1 MDETKRKRR
10 TRATEYRGEYKFET
24 PELEAEAA
32 RSVEA
37 AEKELTE
44 YSVNFRW
51 HKEQI
56 DLVKSAAEAMGVPYQ
71 TYIKMCMY
79 RQAKIDLGIANDDH
93 EIHKLIKELEDLK
106 SRFESA
112 QTSSPGANKP

>member
-1 MDETKRKRR
+1 MDETKKRR
-10 TRATEYRGEYKFET
+10 RARAIEYRGEYKFDT

-32 RSVEA
+32 RSVET
-37 AEKELTE
+37 AEKELAE

-79 RQAKIDLGIANDDH
+79 RQAKIDLGIVG
-93 EIHKLIKELEDLK
+93 EERELYKLRKEVEELR
-106 SRFESA
+106 SRIDFVDSDA
-112 QTSSPGANKP
+112 QL